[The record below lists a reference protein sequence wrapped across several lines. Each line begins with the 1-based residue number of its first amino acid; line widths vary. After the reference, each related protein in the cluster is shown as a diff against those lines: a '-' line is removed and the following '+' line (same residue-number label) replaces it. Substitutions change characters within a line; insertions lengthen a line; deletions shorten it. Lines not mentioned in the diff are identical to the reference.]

1 MKAIVLDDIDERI
14 IDMKYAVFQGFKMH
28 ILTFLKSAWPLFLV
42 AREKMASL
50 KISVILN
57 LMKCTV

>member
-28 ILTFLKSAWPLFLV
+28 ILTFLKSAWPLFF
-42 AREKMASL
+42 S
-50 KISVILN
+50 S
-57 LMKCTV
+57 T

>member
-28 ILTFLKSAWPLFLV
+28 ILTFLKSAWPLFFSSTWKNG
-42 AREKMASL
+42 ES
-50 KISVILN
+50 
-57 LMKCTV
+57 